1 MKTGRYRLASGVV
14 VEDVGNDVLVFLP
27 GSSEILRLSGEPAE
41 FLRSVVAGRAPVS
54 VDSGVLHRLSE
65 LGVLGSP
72 AISRRHFVGTTA
84 LGVGA
89 GFSLMALPQAAA
101 AASGGAQA
109 PSPTPQSTGLPGDP
123 VPAVAPEGA
132 LVLYV
137 DAMNPTSYP
146 GTGSTWFDIGG
157 NENDVFFPANAAQ
170 HPSYFEDS
178 GSNLSW
184 FVFAGN
190 NYFDITEEASK
201 QIANVAPY
209 SGSTGYSVEAW
220 VWDDTGS
227 SGSRNI
233 VSGGDKFLFLNGDSL
248 QAGGGGNFGD
258 LVSASFPK
266 NRWVYVA
273 FTYDTASQ
281 RATLYV
287 DGVEK
292 VQKTSLV
299 NYVLDERLAVGA
311 HNLKSPTSFW
321 RGRIAEVRIF
331 ARELSG
337 AEISSNYDSTKGR
350 YA

>member
-1 MKTGRYRLASGVV
+1 MKIGRYRLASGVV

-41 FLRSVVAGRAPVS
+41 FLRSVVAGRAPDS
-54 VDSGVLHRLSE
+54 VDSGVVPRLIE
-65 LGVLGSP
+65 LDVLSSP
-72 AISRRHFVGTTA
+72 AISRRHFVGASAVT
-84 LGVGA
+84 VGA
-89 GFSLMALPQAAA
+89 GFSVMALPQAAA

-109 PSPTPQSTGLPGDP
+109 PTGLPGDP
-123 VPAVAPEGA
+123 VPAVAPETA

-146 GTGSTWFDIGG
+146 GSGTTWFDIGG
-157 NENDVFFPANAAQ
+157 NENDVKFPSPTDQ
-170 HPSYFEDS
+170 HPTYFEDS
-178 GSNLSW
+178 VSGLSW
-184 FVFAGN
+184 FIFDGN
-190 NYFDITEEASK
+190 DYFDITEEASR
-201 QIANVAPY
+201 QIANVDPY
-209 SGSTGYSVEAW
+209 RGSTGYSVEAW

-233 VSGGDKFLFLNGDSL
+233 VSGGAKFLFLNEDSL
-248 QAGGGGNFGD
+248 QAGGGGNFSD

-273 FTYDTASQ
+273 FTYDTAS
-281 RATLYV
+281 RHATLYV

-292 VQKTSLV
+292 VQKTSDV
-299 NYVLDERLAVGA
+299 DYVLNESLAVGA
-311 HNLKSPTSFW
+311 HNLISPTSFW
-321 RGRIAEVRIF
+321 LGRIAEVRIF